1 MLEFNHEH
9 VVADLSQIKSKTSK
23 AKKAGKVMLAGVSLS
38 AVMLLSGCGNS
49 NAVTN
54 EQPNVEQPSASEQ
67 PNVEQPVITS
77 SAIIMENGNA
87 MIVDLQSY
95 QKYSEERGAKRYS
108 TFAEDRTWILYTSN
122 GDKLLVDFDSV
133 KFIEGEDSH
142 EKAETIAQ
150 VLIDENGRIT
160 CYDEVETFVKT
171 R

>member
-67 PNVEQPVITS
+67 PNVEQPSVEQPVITS

-160 CYDEVETFVKT
+160 CYDEV
-171 R
+171 

>member
-54 EQPNVEQPSASEQ
+54 EQPNVEQP
-67 PNVEQPVITS
+67 VITS

-95 QKYSEERGAKRYS
+95 QKYSEERGATLYS
-108 TFAEDRTWILYTSN
+108 IIAEDRTWILYTSN

-160 CYDEVETFVKT
+160 CYDEVETFEKT

>member
-54 EQPNVEQPSASEQ
+54 EQPNVEQPS
-67 PNVEQPVITS
+67 VEQPVITS

-95 QKYSEERGAKRYS
+95 QKYSEERGATRYS

>member
-9 VVADLSQIKSKTSK
+9 VGADLSQIKSKISR
-23 AKKAGKVMLAGVSLS
+23 AKKVGKVMLAGVALS
-38 AVMLLSGCGNS
+38 AVMLLSGCSNS
-49 NAVTN
+49 NAITN
-54 EQPNVEQPSASEQ
+54 EQSG
-67 PNVEQPVITS
+67 VEQPVITS

-87 MIVDLQSY
+87 MIVDVQSY
-95 QKYSEERGAKRYS
+95 QKYVGEQGS
-108 TFAEDRTWILYTSN
+108 TLYDTLAEDRTWILYTSN

-150 VLIDENGRIT
+150 ALIGENGQIT
-160 CYDEVETFVKT
+160 CYDEVETFGKT